1 MFIVC
6 METRMKKDI
15 VQNPTN
21 QNSSNKPEEKERQ
34 PWKRP
39 YLQQLDLNLDTA
51 AGATGLNDGMMGR
64 S

>member
-1 MFIVC
+1 
-6 METRMKKDI
+6 MKKDI

>member
-1 MFIVC
+1 
-6 METRMKKDI
+6 MKKDI

-21 QNSSNKPEEKERQ
+21 QKPSNKSEEKERQ

-51 AGATGLNDGMMGR
+51 AGMTGLNDGMLGR